1 MKKTD
6 NNIRKHIIISSLL
19 ILSPIL
25 IGLLLWNR
33 LPDRIPTHFGFSGEA
48 DQYSSKAFSV
58 FFMPVFLL
66 FIHWLMIWGTMMD
79 PKHEKVSDRI
89 YIMIIY
95 SVPIISVFTNLMI
108 YLKALYQNFDITR
121 AIMCLVSLIFIVIG
135 NYLPKTRQNYTI
147 GIKLPWTLEDPQNWD
162 KVHRLGGYL
171 FVGAGVAMFISI
183 FLPGHSMIYVML
195 IVTILAAVIP
205 VIYSYRLYKEKKAD

>member
-95 SVPIISVFTNLMI
+95 SVPIISVFTNLII

-121 AIMCLVSLIFIVIG
+121 AIMCLVSVIFIVIG

>member
-195 IVTILAAVIP
+195 IVTIMAAVIP

>member
-95 SVPIISVFTNLMI
+95 SVPIISVFANLMI

>member
-95 SVPIISVFTNLMI
+95 SVPIISVFTNLII

>member
-19 ILSPIL
+19 TLSPIL

-171 FVGAGVAMFISI
+171 FVGAGVAMFISV

>member
-121 AIMCLVSLIFIVIG
+121 AIMCLVSVIFIVIG